1 MEKTLLLN
9 RMVAMLKNAS
19 FFLHMTSFS
28 VELMQKILK
37 DDSDLLDHLSD
48 YRVLE
53 DEGELLK
60 MRSNSIIDLSP

>member
-1 MEKTLLLN
+1 
-9 RMVAMLKNAS
+9 MVAMLKNAS

-28 VELMQKILK
+28 VELMQKIMK

>member
-1 MEKTLLLN
+1 
-9 RMVAMLKNAS
+9 MVAMLKNAS

-37 DDSDLLDHLSD
+37 DDTDLLDHLSD

>member
-1 MEKTLLLN
+1 
-9 RMVAMLKNAS
+9 MVAMLKNAS

-37 DDSDLLDHLSD
+37 DDADLLDHLSD

>member
-1 MEKTLLLN
+1 
-9 RMVAMLKNAS
+9 
-19 FFLHMTSFS
+19 MTSFS

>member
-1 MEKTLLLN
+1 
-9 RMVAMLKNAS
+9 MVAMLKNA